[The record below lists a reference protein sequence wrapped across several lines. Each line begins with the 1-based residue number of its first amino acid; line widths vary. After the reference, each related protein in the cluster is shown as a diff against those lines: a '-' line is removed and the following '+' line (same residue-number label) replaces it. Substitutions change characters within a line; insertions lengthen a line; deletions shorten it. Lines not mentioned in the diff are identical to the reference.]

1 MEKMALNSEILAS
14 LSETDVSSVIGMA
27 WSDDTPFEAIEL
39 QFGLN
44 EGEVIALMRE
54 QLKTRSFRVWRMRM
68 RGRSA
73 KHGDRQKLGLQSQT
87 HAPHLHIQSITLDTL
102 QEANLTESNIPLTL
116 ASLR

>member
-1 MEKMALNSEILAS
+1 MNALKNEHPALT
-14 LSETDVSSVIGMA
+14 EEEVSSVIGMA
-27 WSDDTPFEAIEL
+27 WSDDTPFEAIAL

-73 KHGDRQKLGLQSQT
+73 KHGDRQKMGLQSQT

-102 QEANLTESNIPLTL
+102 QEANLTESNVPLTL

>member
-1 MEKMALNSEILAS
+1 MKKAAPPTDIPTPLT
-14 LSETDVSSVIGMA
+14 ETEVSSIMGMA
-27 WSDDTPFEAIEL
+27 WSDDTPFEAIAL

-54 QLKTRSFRVWRMRM
+54 QLKTRSFRVWRIRM

-73 KHGDRQKLGLQSQT
+73 KHGARQKLELQIQT
-87 HAPHLHIQSITLDTL
+87 HAQHTRVQELAGDTL
-102 QEANLTESNIPLTL
+102 KREDFPAPTTMLTP

>member
-1 MEKMALNSEILAS
+1 MEKMALNSEILTS

-44 EGEVIALMRE
+44 EGEVIALMRD

-73 KHGDRQKLGLQSQT
+73 KHGSKQDAEHALGLPARTADCTAASVDMDQPDFPVRTT
-87 HAPHLHIQSITLDTL
+87 HLKRD
-102 QEANLTESNIPLTL
+102 
-116 ASLR
+116 SLS